1 MPNNYLAYVGFAV
14 LVVLAPG
21 PDFAI
26 VTKNC
31 LVHGRRGRLPGLA
44 TSLGVVTSLVV
55 QGIAAAAGVAALVV
69 RSEIVFDVIKY
80 VGAAYLG
87 YLGIQALVSTFRR
100 RSGAAGPEEAR
111 NGGDVTTPLRK
122 IVVKAYRQGFLS
134 NISNPK
140 VLAFYF
146 SLLPQFVDPGKSV
159 AFQVVLLAFTHA
171 LLALIWLFCVVLV
184 LDRLRA
190 LVQRSAVRRSIEGLT
205 GVALIGFGVRLLS
218 SSNA

>member
-1 MPNNYLAYVGFAV
+1 MPNNYLTYLGFAV

-21 PDFAI
+21 PDFAV

-31 LVHGRRGRLPGLA
+31 LVHGHRGRLPGLA

-55 QGIAAAAGVAALVV
+55 QGAAAAAGVAALVV
-69 RSEIVFDVIKY
+69 RSEVIFNVIKY
-80 VGAAYLG
+80 VGAAYLA
-87 YLGIQALVSTFRR
+87 YLGIQALVSAFRR
-100 RSGAAGPEEAR
+100 RAGNTGPEPEQDGR
-111 NGGDVTTPLRK
+111 DVTTPLRS
-122 IVVKAYRQGFLS
+122 IVVKSYRQGFLS

-146 SLLPQFVDPGKSV
+146 SLLPQFVDPGKGV
-159 AFQVVLLAFTHA
+159 ALQVVLLAFTHA

-190 LVQRSAVRRSIEGLT
+190 LVHRPAVRRTIEGLT
-205 GVALIGFGVRLLS
+205 GVALIGFGVRLLT

>member
-1 MPNNYLAYVGFAV
+1 MPNNYLAYLGFAV

-21 PDFAI
+21 PDFAV

-31 LVHGRRGRLPGLA
+31 LIHGHRGRWPGLA

-55 QGIAAAAGVAALVV
+55 QGVAAAAGVAALVV
-69 RSEIVFDVIKY
+69 RSEIIFNVIKY

-87 YLGIQALVSTFRR
+87 YLGIQALMSAFRR
-100 RSGAAGPEEAR
+100 RSGDAGVEQVRA
-111 NGGDVTTPLRK
+111 DDDATTSLRK
-122 IVVKAYRQGFLS
+122 VMLTAFRQGFLS

-146 SLLPQFVDPGKSV
+146 SLLPQFVDTGKAV

-190 LVQRSAVRRSIEGLT
+190 IVQRPAVRRSIEGLT
-205 GVALIGFGVRLLS
+205 GVALIGFGVRLLTS
-218 SSNA
+218 SSA